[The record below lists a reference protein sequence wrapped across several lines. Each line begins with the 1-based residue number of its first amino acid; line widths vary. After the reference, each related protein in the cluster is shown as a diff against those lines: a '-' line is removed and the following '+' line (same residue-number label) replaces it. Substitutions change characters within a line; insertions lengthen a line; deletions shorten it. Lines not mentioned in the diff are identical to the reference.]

1 MKKSDFFQE
10 LNNALMV
17 NDTVLTDKSEI
28 HLTSLST
35 LSIIAFIDEYFGKQV
50 KASDLKSIQNVTD
63 LINLIGTENID

>member
-17 NDTVLTDKSEI
+17 NDAVLNDKSEI

-35 LSIIAFIDEYFGKQV
+35 LSIIAFIDEYFEKQV
-50 KASDLKSIQNVTD
+50 KASDLKNIQNVTD
-63 LINLIGTENID
+63 LINLIGPENIN